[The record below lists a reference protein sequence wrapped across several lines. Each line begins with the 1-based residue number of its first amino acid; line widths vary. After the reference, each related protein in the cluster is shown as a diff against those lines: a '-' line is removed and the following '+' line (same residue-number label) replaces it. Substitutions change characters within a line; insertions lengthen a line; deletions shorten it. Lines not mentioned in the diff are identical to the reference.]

1 MYDASNFVEGV
12 DLAFKIIYGISFF
25 FLIGITTVMLYFVI
39 RYRRKKHPEAVQI
52 KDNLTL
58 EITWITIPVLL
69 VLLMFYFGYV
79 AFQPMRNVPED
90 AMPIKVIGRMWFW
103 TFEYEGGKQSPVLV
117 VPRNKPILLNL
128 HSDDVIHSLYIPAF
142 RIKQDVVPGKE
153 NFMWFIPNQ
162 TGEFDILCSAY
173 CGLRHSYME
182 TKVRVVSPEEY
193 TTWLNSM
200 QTMPAEHPGL
210 VILKKNACIGC
221 HSIDG
226 TKLVS
231 ATFKGIYGKTEKV
244 ITNGAERSIVVDDSY
259 LKTSIFE
266 PDKDLVVGYPKG
278 LMKTYKGLITEEEAN
293 KIIEYLKSIK

>member
-1 MYDASNFVEGV
+1 
-12 DLAFKIIYGISFF
+12 
-25 FLIGITTVMLYFVI
+25 
-39 RYRRKKHPEAVQI
+39 
-52 KDNLTL
+52 
-58 EITWITIPVLL
+58 
-69 VLLMFYFGYV
+69 
-79 AFQPMRNVPED
+79 
-90 AMPIKVIGRMWFW
+90 
-103 TFEYEGGKQSPVLV
+103 
-117 VPRNKPILLNL
+117 
-128 HSDDVIHSLYIPAF
+128 
-142 RIKQDVVPGKE
+142 
-153 NFMWFIPNQ
+153 
-162 TGEFDILCSAY
+162 
-173 CGLRHSYME
+173 ME